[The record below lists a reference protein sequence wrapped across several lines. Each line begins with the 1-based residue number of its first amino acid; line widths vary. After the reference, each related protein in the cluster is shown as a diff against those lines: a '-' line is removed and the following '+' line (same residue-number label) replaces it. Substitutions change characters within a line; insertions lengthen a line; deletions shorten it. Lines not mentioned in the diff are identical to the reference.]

1 MPNNAWYAPLIT
13 LQAAG
18 PALSNSTTQ
27 TSVLNGQAKATLPA
41 EFLQYIGQ
49 KLRISAA
56 GVIST
61 APSGPGTLAWTVM
74 FGSIAVYAGGASG
87 TLATSASGVP
97 WNLDIE
103 LTVRAVGSGTSATVA
118 GNGKLVS
125 AALSATT
132 PIQLLTVPGALTG
145 FDSTVASVVDLQ
157 ATWSVASASNTLT
170 CHSYEL
176 TSCN

>member
-49 KLRISAA
+49 KLKISAS
-56 GVIST
+56 GIIST
-61 APSGPGTLAWTVM
+61 ASATPGTLSWTIM

-87 TLATSASGVP
+87 TLATSAANSP
-97 WNLDIE
+97 WTLEID
-103 LTVRAVGSGTSATVA
+103 LTVRSVGSGTSATVA
-118 GNGKLVS
+118 GAGRFQSLG
-125 AALSATT
+125 LSAST
-132 PIQLLTVPGALTG
+132 PVQIFAVPGALTG

-157 ATWSVASASNTLT
+157 ATWSVASASNSLT
-170 CHSYEL
+170 CHAYEL